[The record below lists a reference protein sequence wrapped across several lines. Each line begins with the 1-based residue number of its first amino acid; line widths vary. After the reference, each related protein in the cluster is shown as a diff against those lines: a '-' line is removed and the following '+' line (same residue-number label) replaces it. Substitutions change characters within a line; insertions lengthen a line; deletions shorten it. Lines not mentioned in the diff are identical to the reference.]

1 MNYPYENVMNK
12 LPVLILASASPRRRE
27 LLQQLAVTFT
37 VAPADIDETIAD
49 GETPKDFVQRMALEK
64 AQAGF
69 SRGGSS
75 LPALGSDT
83 IVLLNG
89 KILGKPVSASDAVAM
104 LQSLSGQTHQ
114 VYSAVAVALEP
125 GKLLATLNVTEVTFA
140 GMPADWIEEY
150 CKGEEPMDKAGAYA
164 VQGGAGQYIR
174 CINGSYSSVMGLPLY
189 ETAVLL
195 RQAGLLL

>member
-1 MNYPYENVMNK
+1 MNK
-12 LPVLILASASPRRRE
+12 AATLILASGSPLRRE
-27 LLQQLAVTFT
+27 LLKQLAVLFT
-37 VAPADIDETIAD
+37 VAPADIDETITV
-49 GETPKDFVQRMALEK
+49 GESPEDFVRRMALEK

-69 SRGGSS
+69 EQGGSS

-89 KILGKPVSASDAVAM
+89 NILGKPVSRSDAVVM
-104 LQSLSGQTHQ
+104 LQSLSGQTHH
-114 VYSAVAVALEP
+114 VYSAVAVALDADKVLE
-125 GKLLATLNVTEVTFA
+125 TLNVTEVTF
-140 GMPADWIEEY
+140 GDMPADWIEQY

-174 CINGSYSSVMGLPLY
+174 CINGSYSGVMGLPLY

-195 RQAGLLL
+195 RQAGLLK

>member
-1 MNYPYENVMNK
+1 MLK
-12 LPVLILASASPRRRE
+12 
-27 LLQQLAVTFT
+27 QLAVLFT
-37 VAPADIDETIAD
+37 VAAADIEETIAE
-49 GETPKDFVQRMALEK
+49 GESPRDFVQRMALEK

-69 SRGGSS
+69 EQGGSS

-89 KILGKPVSASDAVAM
+89 KILGKPVSRSDAVAM
-104 LQSLSGQTHQ
+104 LQGLSGQVHH
-114 VYSAVAVALEP
+114 VYSAVAIALAHDKILE
-125 GKLLATLNVTEVTFA
+125 TLNVTEVTF
-140 GMPADWIEEY
+140 GDMPADWIEQY
-150 CKGEEPMDKAGAYA
+150 CMSEEPMDKAGAYA

-174 CINGSYSSVMGLPLY
+174 CINGSYSGVMGLPLY